1 MRITRN
7 NIDDLNA
14 IITVVIKADDY
25 HEKIEKS
32 LKEQAKKAKL
42 PGYRPGMVPLA
53 QIKRMYGKGMLVEEI
68 NKQLSDAVNNYI
80 KQNEIEILGQPLPK
94 EDDTNFK
101 WEIGEEFT
109 FNYEIGLAP
118 IVRTEFNANDS
129 LTQYAIKVDEETL
142 NARTKNLR
150 RSYGKMTNPEVVEDG
165 DVIFGD
171 FVQLQNDGV
180 VLENG
185 VKVTSTLR
193 LDIVKDEAIKNTL
206 IGLKREDVVASFDL
220 VNAVE
225 NEDQLRKILK
235 LDDSNAIIPESKF
248 QLTIKNINR
257 LEESDLDLNFYNK
270 IFGEDAGVN
279 TEEEFRSRITAELE
293 AMMAQD
299 ADKKLAA
306 DLYKYGVSKLDL
318 QLPDEFLKRWLKAT
332 NKEVTDEELANGYE
346 DFATN
351 LKWTLV
357 ENKII
362 KENKIEIKY
371 EDVFAAAKKRLDA
384 QFRMY
389 SPTPIAEEQLAQYA
403 AQYLKEGANANQ
415 VFDEVKS
422 NKVFEFLKTVIT
434 LNQKQIDFKEFQD
447 LN

>member
-14 IITVVIKADDY
+14 VITVVIKADDY
-25 HEKIEKS
+25 QEKLEKS

-42 PGYRPGMVPLA
+42 PGYRPGMVPIA

>member
-25 HEKIEKS
+25 QEKIEKS

>member
-14 IITVVIKADDY
+14 VITVVIKADDY
-25 HEKIEKS
+25 QEKLEKS

-42 PGYRPGMVPLA
+42 PGYRPGMVPIA

-118 IVRTEFNANDS
+118 IVRTEFTANDS
-129 LTQYAIKVDEETL
+129 LTQYVIKVDEETL
-142 NARTKNLR
+142 NARIKNLR

-193 LDIVKDEAIKNTL
+193 LDIINDEAIKNTL

-225 NEDQLRKILK
+225 NEGQLRKILK
-235 LDDSNAIIPESKF
+235 LDDSNAIIPKSNF

-279 TEEEFRSRITAELE
+279 TEEEFRSRITTELE
-293 AMMAQD
+293 AMIAQD

-332 NKEVTDEELANGYE
+332 NKEVTDEELEKGYE

-389 SPTPIAEEQLAQYA
+389 SPTPVEEDQLAQYA

>member
-14 IITVVIKADDY
+14 VITVVIKADDY
-25 HEKIEKS
+25 QEKLEKS

-42 PGYRPGMVPLA
+42 PGYRPGMVPIA

-118 IVRTEFNANDS
+118 IVRTEFTANDS
-129 LTQYAIKVDEETL
+129 LTQYVIKVDEETL
-142 NARTKNLR
+142 NARIKNLR

-165 DVIFGD
+165 DVIFGY

-193 LDIVKDEAIKNTL
+193 LDIINDEAIKNTL

-225 NEDQLRKILK
+225 NEGQLRKILK
-235 LDDSNAIIPESKF
+235 LDDSNAIIPKSNF

-279 TEEEFRSRITAELE
+279 TEEEFRSRITTELE
-293 AMMAQD
+293 AMIAQD

-318 QLPDEFLKRWLKAT
+318 KLPDEFLKRWLKAT
-332 NKEVTDEELANGYE
+332 NKEVTDEEL
-346 DFATN
+346 
-351 LKWTLV
+351 
-357 ENKII
+357 
-362 KENKIEIKY
+362 
-371 EDVFAAAKKRLDA
+371 
-384 QFRMY
+384 
-389 SPTPIAEEQLAQYA
+389 
-403 AQYLKEGANANQ
+403 
-415 VFDEVKS
+415 
-422 NKVFEFLKTVIT
+422 
-434 LNQKQIDFKEFQD
+434 
-447 LN
+447 

>member
-14 IITVVIKADDY
+14 VITVVIKADDY
-25 HEKIEKS
+25 QEKLEKS

-42 PGYRPGMVPLA
+42 PGYRPGMVPIA

-118 IVRTEFNANDS
+118 IVRTEFTANDS
-129 LTQYAIKVDEETL
+129 LTQYVIKVDEETL
-142 NARTKNLR
+142 NARIKNLR

-171 FVQLQNDGV
+171 FVQLQIDGV

-193 LDIVKDEAIKNTL
+193 LDIINDEATKNTL

-225 NEDQLRKILK
+225 NEGQLRKILK
-235 LDDSNAIIPESKF
+235 LDDSNAIIPKSNF

-279 TEEEFRSRITAELE
+279 TEEEFRSRITTELE

-299 ADKKLAA
+299 ADKKLAG

-332 NKEVTDEELANGYE
+332 NKEVTDEELEKGYE

-389 SPTPIAEEQLAQYA
+389 SPTPVDEDQLAQYA

-422 NKVFEFLKTVIT
+422 NKVFEFIKTVIT

>member
-14 IITVVIKADDY
+14 VITVVIKADDY
-25 HEKIEKS
+25 QEKLEKS

-42 PGYRPGMVPLA
+42 PGYRPGMVPIA

-118 IVRTEFNANDS
+118 IVRTEFTANDS
-129 LTQYAIKVDEETL
+129 LTQYVIKVDEETL
-142 NARTKNLR
+142 NARIKNLR

-225 NEDQLRKILK
+225 NEGQLRKILK
-235 LDDSNAIIPESKF
+235 LDDSNAIIPKSNF

-332 NKEVTDEELANGYE
+332 NKEVTDEELAKGYE

-389 SPTPIAEEQLAQYA
+389 SPTPIDEDQLAQYA

>member
-14 IITVVIKADDY
+14 VITVVIKADDY
-25 HEKIEKS
+25 QEKLEKS

-42 PGYRPGMVPLA
+42 PGYRPGMVPIA

-118 IVRTEFNANDS
+118 IVRTEFTANDS
-129 LTQYAIKVDEETL
+129 LTQYVIKVDEETL
-142 NARTKNLR
+142 NARIKNLR

-235 LDDSNAIIPESKF
+235 LDDSNAIIPKSNF

-293 AMMAQD
+293 GMMAQD
-299 ADKKLAA
+299 ADKKLAG

-389 SPTPIAEEQLAQYA
+389 SPTPIDEDQLAQYA